1 MQIAQNAIRSGT
13 LHVKTWEVGVLVEC
27 FEQER
32 IDLLQTAPSRNR
44 HQLKVIQV
52 GAITLWHIVQGA
64 PWVATTTGHPGE
76 VSAVVF
82 LNPPG
87 APCRVGGKRLPK
99 QALLWYR
106 GTQSC
111 FFRAPEP
118 NQFVLLTMSEA
129 AFGQMLEKAGG
140 DGELEPASLAEVI
153 AAESFF
159 IEELRKV
166 LRRIIAQANGDGG
179 GRGEHSHL
187 EEEVGTKLLKVL
199 KDGLLTNNGAHKG
212 SHSDS
217 YKRIVLECRRYLD
230 DHLGNAVYLR
240 DLCSAAGCGER
251 RVQQAFITLLGVT
264 PMEYVRLR
272 RLRQARAALL
282 ENVAGVSVKKAALEA
297 GFCDLGRFA
306 VDYQQVFGEKPSAT
320 LRRAQRNGAGRA

>member
-44 HQLKVIQV
+44 HQLRVIHV

-82 LNPPG
+82 LKPPE
-87 APCRVGGKRLPK
+87 AACRVGGKRLPK
-99 QALLWYR
+99 PALLWYR
-106 GTQSC
+106 GAQSC

-118 NQFVLLTMSEA
+118 NQFVLLTMSET
-129 AFGQMLEKAGG
+129 AFGQMVEKAGG
-140 DGELEPASLAEVI
+140 DGELEPPSLAVVI
-153 AAESFF
+153 EADSLFLD
-159 IEELRKV
+159 ELRNV
-166 LRRIIAQANGDGG
+166 LRRVISQADGDGG
-179 GRGEHSHL
+179 GRGEHGLL

-199 KDGLLTNNGAHKG
+199 RNGLPTNNDAHKG

-217 YKRIVLECRRYLD
+217 YDRIVLECRQYLD
-230 DHLGNAVYLR
+230 GHLGNAIYLR
-240 DLCSAAGCGER
+240 DLCGAAGCGER

-282 ENVAGVSVKKAALEA
+282 GNVAGVSVKKAALEA

-306 VDYQQVFGEKPSAT
+306 VDYQRVFGEKPSAA
-320 LRRAQRNGAGRA
+320 LRRAERHAGRKR